1 VSGVPPAR
9 PHHRFTEEGHRVRE
23 VLTYSRRGSRLSPRQ
38 EQAWEA
44 HRHEWVV
51 PEEVVDHEGLRWAD
65 RFGRE
70 APLVVE
76 IGSGVGETTV
86 ALAARH
92 PELNLLA
99 FEVWRP
105 GVAETLARLDEEGL
119 TNVRVCTVDAVWTL
133 EHRVPPGSLAEL
145 WTFFPDPWPKKRHHK
160 RRLVAPGFAAV
171 AADRLAPGAPWRL
184 ATDWQEYADR
194 MVEVLDADPRLTGG
208 VVERWE
214 QRPLT
219 KFERRGLDAGRA
231 ITDLC
236 YTRAG

>member
-1 VSGVPPAR
+1 MTGVPPDR

-23 VLTYSRRGSRLSPRQ
+23 VLTYSRRGNRLSPRQ
-38 EQAWEA
+38 LQAWET
-44 HRHEWVV
+44 HREEWVV
-51 PEEVVDHEGLRWAD
+51 PEEVVDDDGLRWAD

-105 GVAETLARLDEEGL
+105 GVAETLARLEEEGL

-133 EHRVPPGSLAEL
+133 EHRMAPGSLAGL
-145 WTFFPDPWPKKRHHK
+145 WLYFPDPWPKKRHHK
-160 RRLVAPGFAAV
+160 RRMVTPAFAAI
-171 AADRLAPGAPWRL
+171 AADRLRAGAPWRL

-194 MVEVLDADPRLTGG
+194 MVEVLDAEPLLTGG
-208 VVERWE
+208 VVGRWE
-214 QRPLT
+214 ERPLT

-231 ITDLC
+231 VTDLC
-236 YTRAG
+236 YTRSG